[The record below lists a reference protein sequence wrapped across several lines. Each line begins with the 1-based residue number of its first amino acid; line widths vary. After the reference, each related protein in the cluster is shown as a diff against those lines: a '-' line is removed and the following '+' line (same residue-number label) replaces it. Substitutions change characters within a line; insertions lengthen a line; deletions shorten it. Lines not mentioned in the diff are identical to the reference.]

1 MELSGSNIKKLLMLS
16 QNKPFSYISRNENPE
31 KIYYIFSKETCFFIY
46 QETKTPTKLYFSR
59 NLRSP

>member
-31 KIYYIFSKETCFFIY
+31 KIIYISVGTSEAHKNQKFFYIFLKSYK
-46 QETKTPTKLYFSR
+46 
-59 NLRSP
+59 

>member
-31 KIYYIFSKETCFFIY
+31 KIYYIFSK
-46 QETKTPTKLYFSR
+46 
-59 NLRSP
+59 